1 MQPNNSNKAFLEKLI
16 ASTQHLIT
24 GQVQPFV
31 IRHGG
36 ATIGLLEELIEKE
49 LVAKDTA
56 CRIWGES
63 LGIAYVNPLT
73 SLVTEDAVSLI
84 PREIAEK
91 ALVLGLVVIE
101 GVLTLAMATPEDTAL
116 IKRIEG
122 IIGGPVSPVF
132 SPPKEVK
139 DAIKLYYIVEGNL
152 QQELAGWQQGLQEAG
167 ASLTDDNLEKL
178 IADSTVSRIYDGI
191 LFSAIRNR
199 ASDIHLEPGDVDA
212 RVRFRID
219 GSLNEMFTCG
229 KAVLRAFLI
238 RSKVLAKLNVSESRF
253 PQDGRFSLPLGMGH
267 ADFRF
272 SEIPTMYG
280 NKGVIRIL
288 SGSRTEGGFRL
299 EDLSMLPSVQNR
311 FKRLLNT
318 PNGIFLATGPTG
330 SGKTTTLYAALDA
343 LNHADVNISTIEDPI
358 EIRLDGVNQSQV
370 HAAIGLKFENL
381 LRSLLRQD
389 PDIILVGEIRD
400 GETARIATQ
409 AALTGH
415 LVLSTLHTNTAVQ
428 AIVRLIDLGVE
439 PYLVAP
445 AIMGVLAQR
454 LARRICENCKTSY
467 HPDIE
472 TLEQYFKDLPSDERI
487 WFSEGKGCSHCR
499 NTGFSGRVA
508 LHEIVTVDDEMRSLI
523 ARNASQATLQNHA
536 RRVGCRSMRYDALK
550 KVLLGMTTTTEIDKL
565 TVLEWE

>member
-1 MQPNNSNKAFLEKLI
+1 MQKSNINKGFLEKLL
-16 ASTQHLIT
+16 SSSQHLVT

-49 LVAKDTA
+49 LVAKDSA

-73 SLVTEDAVSLI
+73 SVITEEAINLI

-91 ALVLGLVVIE
+91 ASVLGLVVIE
-101 GVLTLAMATPEDTAL
+101 GVLTLAMATPEDNAL
-116 IKRIEG
+116 LKRMEG
-122 IIGGPVSPVF
+122 IAGCPVSPVF
-132 SPPKEVK
+132 APPKEIQ
-139 DAIKLYYIVEGNL
+139 DAIKLNYVEEGNL
-152 QQELAGWQQGLQEAG
+152 QQELAGWQQGLHEAG
-167 ASLTDDNLEKL
+167 ASLTDENLERL

-199 ASDIHLEPGDVDA
+199 ASDIHMEPGEVDA

-219 GSLNEMFTCG
+219 GNLQEMFTCG
-229 KAVLRAFLI
+229 KAVMRAFLI

-253 PQDGRFSLPLGMGH
+253 PQDGRFSLPLGMGS

-288 SGSRTEGGFRL
+288 SGGRPEGGFRL

-343 LNHADVNISTIEDPI
+343 LNDPNVNISTIEDPI
-358 EIRLDGVNQSQV
+358 EIRLQGVNQSQV
-370 HAAIGLKFENL
+370 HSAIGLKFENL
-381 LRSLLRQD
+381 LRALLRQD

-439 PYLVAP
+439 SYLVAP

-467 HPDIE
+467 NPDMQ
-472 TLEQYFKDLPSDERI
+472 TLELYFKDIPTDEPI

-508 LHEIVTVDDEMRSLI
+508 LHELVTVDDEMRSLV
-523 ARNASQATLQNHA
+523 ARNATQSVLQKHA
-536 RRVGCRSMRYDALK
+536 RKVGCRSMRYDALK
-550 KVLLGMTTTTEIDKL
+550 KVLLGMTTLTEIDKL
-565 TVLEWE
+565 TVVEWE